1 VIIQFLLYIIGFAKQ
16 SPEEERE
23 WMAEVQAGN
32 KKALGKLYN
41 RYNRILFGM
50 IYKVLRNREESEDLL
65 QEVFVQAWEKA
76 EQYDATRGS
85 VYSFLVTMTR
95 NKAIDRTRSKAYK
108 NSKKDAHVI
117 NDDDFSLNLSHNSPN
132 PEENMELQE
141 RAVKVREALG
151 SLNKK
156 EREVLYISYFHGL
169 SQTEISDKINI
180 PLGTVKYRM
189 RQGMIK
195 LREML
200 VEAAI

>member
-1 VIIQFLLYIIGFAKQ
+1 MIIQLLLYIIGFAKQ

-23 WMAEVQAGN
+23 WMAEVQAGD

-76 EQYDATRGS
+76 DQYDPTRGT
-85 VYSFLVTMTR
+85 VYSFIVTMTR

-108 NSKKDAHVI
+108 NSKKDDQVI

-132 PEENMELQE
+132 PEENMELNE

-169 SQTEISDKINI
+169 SQTEISEKINI

>member
-1 VIIQFLLYIIGFAKQ
+1 
-16 SPEEERE
+16 
-23 WMAEVQAGN
+23 
-32 KKALGKLYN
+32 
-41 RYNRILFGM
+41 
-50 IYKVLRNREESEDLL
+50 
-65 QEVFVQAWEKA
+65 
-76 EQYDATRGS
+76 
-85 VYSFLVTMTR
+85 
-95 NKAIDRTRSKAYK
+95 
-108 NSKKDAHVI
+108 
-117 NDDDFSLNLSHNSPN
+117 
-132 PEENMELQE
+132 MELNE

>member
-1 VIIQFLLYIIGFAKQ
+1 MIIQFLLYIIGFAKQ
-16 SPEEERE
+16 SPEEESE
-23 WMAEVQAGN
+23 WMAEVQAGD

-65 QEVFVQAWEKA
+65 QEIFVQAWEKA
-76 EQYDATRGS
+76 EQYDPTRGM

-108 NSKKDAHVI
+108 NNKKDDHVI
-117 NDDDFSLNLSHNSPN
+117 NDDDFSLNLSHDSPN
-132 PEENMELQE
+132 PEENMELNE
-141 RAVKVREALG
+141 RAIKVREALG

-169 SQTEISDKINI
+169 SQTEISEKIKI

-200 VEAAI
+200 VEATL

>member
-1 VIIQFLLYIIGFAKQ
+1 MIIQFLLYIIGFAKQ

-23 WMAEVQAGN
+23 WMAEVQAGD

-76 EQYDATRGS
+76 DQYDPTRGT

-108 NSKKDAHVI
+108 NSKKDDHVI
-117 NDDDFSLNLSHNSPN
+117 NDDDFSLIYHTIAPIQKRIWS
-132 PEENMELQE
+132 
-141 RAVKVREALG
+141 
-151 SLNKK
+151 
-156 EREVLYISYFHGL
+156 
-169 SQTEISDKINI
+169 
-180 PLGTVKYRM
+180 
-189 RQGMIK
+189 
-195 LREML
+195 
-200 VEAAI
+200 

>member
-1 VIIQFLLYIIGFAKQ
+1 MIIQLLLYIIGFAKQ

-23 WMAEVQAGN
+23 WMAEVQAGD

-65 QEVFVQAWEKA
+65 QEIFVQAWEKA
-76 EQYDATRGS
+76 EQYDPTRGT

-108 NSKKDAHVI
+108 NSKKDDHVI
-117 NDDDFSLNLSHNSPN
+117 NDDDFSLNLSHDSPN
-132 PEENMELQE
+132 PEENMELNE

-169 SQTEISDKINI
+169 SQTEISEKINI

>member
-1 VIIQFLLYIIGFAKQ
+1 VIIQLLLYIIGFAKQ

-23 WMAEVQAGN
+23 WMAEVQAGD

-76 EQYDATRGS
+76 DQYDPTRGT
-85 VYSFLVTMTR
+85 VYSFIVTMTR

-108 NSKKDAHVI
+108 NSKKDDQVI

-132 PEENMELQE
+132 PEENMELNE

-169 SQTEISDKINI
+169 SQTEISEKINI

>member
-1 VIIQFLLYIIGFAKQ
+1 VIIQLLLYIIGFAKQ

-23 WMAEVQAGN
+23 WMAEVQAGD

-65 QEVFVQAWEKA
+65 QEIFVQAWEKA
-76 EQYDATRGS
+76 DQYDPTRGT

-108 NSKKDAHVI
+108 NSKKDDHVI

-132 PEENMELQE
+132 PEENMELNE

-169 SQTEISDKINI
+169 SQTEISDKIDI

-200 VEAAI
+200 VETAI